1 MIVSGYRKTLGSI
14 KNLNMACSSLFG
26 YTRQELISKK
36 NSKQKKFFFLTI
48 ILDKKMDMIL
58 PIEMKGMHNSWITNF
73 LESGTSEY
81 LNIEKESVCM
91 HKNGF
96 LIPVNKFVKALSID
110 EDNGISFIAFFEQ
123 KKRFAYDGYL
133 LTDLANQK
141 IIGISAGAARLLGT
155 NYHNLKLVKNI
166 AELFPKVLEDIKN
179 TE

>member
-1 MIVSGYRKTLGSI
+1 
-14 KNLNMACSSLFG
+14 
-26 YTRQELISKK
+26 
-36 NSKQKKFFFLTI
+36 
-48 ILDKKMDMIL
+48 MDMIL

-91 HKNGF
+91 HKNDF

-133 LTDLANQK
+133 LTDLANHK

-166 AELFPKVLEDIKN
+166 AELFPKIIEDIKN
-179 TE
+179 IE